1 MKDND
6 EMRNYISNN
15 NEDYKVKYYDLYS
28 IINYINE
35 IIKKIEL
42 ENVFS
47 SEFNK
52 FFKEIFINFDYIGK
66 WNINFLLKN
75 GYIEKKISKL
85 INYEILTKDYI
96 NKYREIIWTLLI
108 KNSYLIYVI
117 TSNNYCISEVR
128 KLKIKIKDVG
138 KLIIKIIL

>member
-15 NEDYKVKYYDLYS
+15 NEDYKVKYYNLYS

-66 WNINFLLKN
+66 
-75 GYIEKKISKL
+75 
-85 INYEILTKDYI
+85 
-96 NKYREIIWTLLI
+96 
-108 KNSYLIYVI
+108 
-117 TSNNYCISEVR
+117 
-128 KLKIKIKDVG
+128 
-138 KLIIKIIL
+138 

>member
-15 NEDYKVKYYDLYS
+15 NEDYKFKYYDLYS

-52 FFKEIFINFDYIGK
+52 FFKEIFINFEYWK
-66 WNINFLLKN
+66 V
-75 GYIEKKISKL
+75 
-85 INYEILTKDYI
+85 
-96 NKYREIIWTLLI
+96 KYKFST
-108 KNSYLIYVI
+108 
-117 TSNNYCISEVR
+117 
-128 KLKIKIKDVG
+128 
-138 KLIIKIIL
+138 

>member
-15 NEDYKVKYYDLYS
+15 NEDYKFKYYDLYS

-75 GYIEKKISKL
+75 GYIEKKIPKL
-85 INYEILTKDYI
+85 RNYEILTKDYI

>member
-15 NEDYKVKYYDLYS
+15 NEDYKVKYYELYS

-47 SEFNK
+47 SKFNK

-66 WNINFLLKN
+66 
-75 GYIEKKISKL
+75 
-85 INYEILTKDYI
+85 
-96 NKYREIIWTLLI
+96 
-108 KNSYLIYVI
+108 
-117 TSNNYCISEVR
+117 
-128 KLKIKIKDVG
+128 
-138 KLIIKIIL
+138 

>member
-52 FFKEIFINFDYIGK
+52 FFKEIFINFEYWK
-66 WNINFLLKN
+66 V
-75 GYIEKKISKL
+75 
-85 INYEILTKDYI
+85 
-96 NKYREIIWTLLI
+96 KYKFST
-108 KNSYLIYVI
+108 
-117 TSNNYCISEVR
+117 
-128 KLKIKIKDVG
+128 
-138 KLIIKIIL
+138 